1 MIVLL
6 LLMMDTKKE
15 IIKIWRECFP
25 TDTQA
30 WVDMYFTNAYREE
43 CAMTLTHDEATVCSL
58 LLQPYSM
65 TFHGE
70 RVGVSYVSGAA
81 TRPQFR
87 NHGYMP
93 ELINLSLA
101 ESPPRVDMLSTL
113 IRANSRLYFYYAK
126 LGFATVFYNTVLR
139 YTSAHTFPVEKYYA
153 PVDTGNIDS
162 LYDAFT
168 RLMNDRNCCIQHNR
182 EQFETI
188 QADNRLCDGM
198 FTAIADEAD
207 GQIAAMAW
215 AIPESGNRT
224 MKVIDILARDEDSY
238 NAVLRELQLL
248 CPNKAITVM
257 ERPNDNGAVTL
268 TPKGMARLVRP
279 DQALTTVARKFPSL
293 KSHIRVSDPIL
304 PENNAIYSLSDG
316 EVKVLPYN
324 SRSVELDLDIT
335 IEVLTAI
342 LFSSGHIGQ
351 IMGLPAERPF
361 ISLMLD

>member
-1 MIVLL
+1 
-6 LLMMDTKKE
+6 
-15 IIKIWRECFP
+15 
-25 TDTQA
+25 
-30 WVDMYFTNAYREE
+30 
-43 CAMTLTHDEATVCSL
+43 
-58 LLQPYSM
+58 
-65 TFHGE
+65 
-70 RVGVSYVSGAA
+70 
-81 TRPQFR
+81 
-87 NHGYMP
+87 
-93 ELINLSLA
+93 
-101 ESPPRVDMLSTL
+101 MLCTL
-113 IRANSRLYFYYAK
+113 IPANSRLYFYYAK